1 MGRSR
6 KQVSRPES
14 GKGCSFRP
22 ILTQGVSAP
31 PYSPGTAAA
40 GFVFVS
46 GQRPVDATSGVIP
59 DGFAAQAHQV
69 FRNLVA
75 VLEAGRSSLDRVV
88 KVNVYLA
95 DLQHFAE
102 LNAIYE
108 QYFRR
113 PYPARTTVG
122 CSLRGI
128 LIEVDA
134 VALERERIGKEE
146 TDGVVS

>member
-1 MGRSR
+1 M
-6 KQVSRPES
+6 
-14 GKGCSFRP
+14 
-22 ILTQGVSAP
+22 
-31 PYSPGTAAA
+31 
-40 GFVFVS
+40 
-46 GQRPVDATSGVIP
+46 
-59 DGFAAQAHQV
+59 
-69 FRNLVA
+69 FRNLAA
-75 VLEAGRSSLDRVV
+75 VLEAGRSGLDRVV

-108 QYFRR
+108 QYFRP

-134 VALERERIGKEE
+134 VARERERIGKEE

>member
-1 MGRSR
+1 M
-6 KQVSRPES
+6 QAVP
-14 GKGCSFRP
+14 
-22 ILTQGVSAP
+22 AP
-31 PYSPGTAAA
+31 PYSPATAAA

-46 GQRPVDATSGVIP
+46 GQRPLDANSGVIP

-69 FRNLVA
+69 FRNLGE
-75 VLEAGRSSLDRVV
+75 VLEAGRSGLDRVV

-95 DLQHFAE
+95 DLQYFVE

-108 QYFRR
+108 HYFLP

-134 VALERERIGKEE
+134 VALEREGIGKEE